1 MQANDTSFSNVLGA
15 FQYEI
20 PYFQRSYVW
29 KQEHIVE
36 FQEDMLY
43 VSEEYAKYLQ
53 VQQRFEYFMGTIIS
67 KSIPSNTGYQ
77 VLDLVDGQ

>member
-29 KQEHIVE
+29 KQEQIVK

-53 VQQRFEYFMGTIIS
+53 V
-67 KSIPSNTGYQ
+67 
-77 VLDLVDGQ
+77 